1 MSLEKKDLEMMSV
14 SIPVVDWWD
23 IQEDIERLTEV
34 VQRLE
39 KVLDYFI
46 AIYHEERVKNWEM
59 ILQKMIE
66 KQEKKGN
73 RNEPAF
79 GRR

>member
-14 SIPVVDWWD
+14 SIPVIDWWD
-23 IQEDIERLTEV
+23 IQEEIERLNDNV
-34 VQRLE
+34 NRLE
-39 KVLDYFI
+39 RVVEVLIELYRT
-46 AIYHEERVKNWEM
+46 ERVKNWEM
-59 ILQKMIE
+59 ILQKMME

>member
-1 MSLEKKDLEMMSV
+1 MSLEKKDLEMISV

-23 IQEDIERLTEV
+23 IREEIDQLNDTV
-34 VQRLE
+34 NRLE
-39 KVLDYFI
+39 KIVEALI
-46 AIYHEERVKNWEM
+46 LLHREERVKNWEM

-73 RNEPAF
+73 RNGSRF
-79 GRR
+79 K